1 VTKKGHNVVEI
12 ATRLGT
18 TAHNLYAWIK
28 YYDPDQPKITE
39 SSDVVAELIKLKKSC
54 NRLHKKE
61 IF

>member
-1 VTKKGHNVVEI
+1 MTKKGHNVVEI

-39 SSDVVAELIKLKKSC
+39 SSDVVTELVKLKKE
-54 NRLHKKE
+54 LQQVT
-61 IF
+61 